1 MVKQLSVFLQNKS
14 GKIAAITDA
23 LARTGIDIRAL
34 SIADTT
40 DFGILRMLVSNIDEA
55 KRADPREI
63 ELRILKNR
71 SAAIPQPIP
80 YRYYPAYSCF
90 EEL

>member
-1 MVKQLSVFLQNKS
+1 MFIHEAGPQ
-14 GKIAAITDA
+14 A
-23 LARTGIDIRAL
+23 LVQYSILYDCIRAKGEL
-34 SIADTT
+34 EKFTYMLNGRRYS
-40 DFGILRMLVSNIDEA
+40 FEVQFSKLR
-55 KRADPREI
+55 

-80 YRYYPAYSCF
+80 YRYSPAFSCF